1 MNDNEPHPDGRHVFQ
16 DYGKLLFRYI
26 ANVLSLMA
34 LSSTA
39 VKELDEHLT
48 CSVCLDQYTNP
59 KTLQCHH
66 SFCLKC
72 IEKLPQELQVGTH
85 TDTHQLMT

>member
-1 MNDNEPHPDGRHVFQ
+1 
-16 DYGKLLFRYI
+16 
-26 ANVLSLMA
+26 MA
-34 LSSTA
+34 EQSSTA
-39 VKELDEHLT
+39 LKELDEHLT

-72 IEKLPQELQVGTH
+72 IEKLPQEPQVSTH
-85 TDTHQLMT
+85 TPNDIIINQSCFKIQHLFILYNYITNRETSIS